1 MLNTL
6 LPDCILKTKVS
17 ANEIKKKKKMN
28 EHKTKLNVRLKTKD
42 ILDPEIILFLMYFV
56 IEYQY
61 SYI

>member
-1 MLNTL
+1 
-6 LPDCILKTKVS
+6 
-17 ANEIKKKKKMN
+17 MN
-28 EHKTKLNVRLKTKD
+28 IRLNVRLKTKD

>member
-17 ANEIKKKKKMN
+17 ANEIKKKKMN
-28 EHKTKLNVRLKTKD
+28 EHKTKLNVRLKTKG
-42 ILDPEIILFLMYFV
+42 ILDPEIILFFMYFV
-56 IEYQY
+56 IEYWY